1 MDMCLDADVTDVL
14 IFDTME
20 RALEVH
26 RDVGSLTDYAPVYMG
41 FRLHSGK
48 LVAVPPATSDV
59 VNVWN
64 ERAELVPRG
73 GAALVSET
81 PIIDAAERLTED
93 EPGVSRHKLS
103 ELAPELCVT

>member
-1 MDMCLDADVTDVL
+1 MNLCIDADVTDVL

-26 RDVGSLTDYAPVYMG
+26 RDVGSMTDYGPVYMG

-48 LVAVPPATSDV
+48 LVAIPQAPGEIASA
-59 VNVWN
+59 WY
-64 ERAELVPRG
+64 ERADLVPRG

-81 PIIDAAERLTED
+81 SIIDAAARLTED
-93 EPGVSRHKLS
+93 EPGVSRHKLCD
-103 ELAPELCVT
+103 LAPELCVA